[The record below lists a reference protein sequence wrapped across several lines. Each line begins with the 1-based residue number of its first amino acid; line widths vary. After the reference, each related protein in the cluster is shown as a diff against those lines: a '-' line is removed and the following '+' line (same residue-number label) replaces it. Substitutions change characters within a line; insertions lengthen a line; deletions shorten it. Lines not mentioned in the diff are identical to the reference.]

1 MISIKRYTW
10 EMCFKFEI
18 VVMPVLSYIIARL
31 KIRKLVKFQGSH
43 HLNKALGDSLLPN
56 HCLQECLH
64 HSLRMMMRT
73 FMVYPHPSK
82 PLWLKEASG
91 RRPTLV
97 GWVSGHDGPVL
108 FP

>member
-1 MISIKRYTW
+1 MISIKRYIW
-10 EMCFKFEI
+10 EKCFKFEI

-31 KIRKLVKFQGSH
+31 EIRKLVKFQSSH
-43 HLNKALGDSLLPN
+43 HLKKALGIRFS
-56 HCLQECLH
+56 QIIAYKSIY
-64 HSLRMMMRT
+64 SLRMMMST
-73 FMVYPHPSK
+73 FRVYPHPSK
-82 PLWLKEASG
+82 PLWLKEATV